1 MPMPKAQFV
10 TVSQAESGQKLLQFL
25 ERRLTGD
32 VPRSAI
38 QKWIRKGQVRVDK
51 GRKKP
56 FDRIEAGQV
65 VRIPPYTPGE
75 TAAPASTGNLVAA
88 FEDDDIL
95 AIAKPAGLAAHGG
108 DKVDDS
114 VTARLRTIFEDA
126 DFMPTLAHRLDRDT
140 SGLLLA
146 AKNYETLR
154 TLNDLFAA
162 GHIGKLY
169 LAWVK
174 GQWREAQDLLLEDK
188 LEKAGSPGAEKV
200 RTGSGKSAL
209 ARVTC
214 LLSGKQNSLV
224 AVRLLTGR
232 THQIRVQL
240 ASRGYPILGDKK
252 YGKGQTRG
260 AMRLHCY
267 ALRVEEKTLSLPPN
281 WSGKWE
287 VPPDALKEALGLLY
301 E

>member
-1 MPMPKAQFV
+1 MPEAQFI
-10 TVSQAESGQKLLQFL
+10 TVSNAESGQKLLQFL

-56 FDRIEAGQV
+56 FDRIKAGQI

-75 TAAPASTGNLVAA
+75 SKATVSTGNLITAY
-88 FEDDDIL
+88 ENDDFM

-108 DKVDDS
+108 DKITDS
-114 VTARLRTIFEDA
+114 VTARLRSIYADA
-126 DFMPTLAHRLDRDT
+126 EFMPTLAHRLDRDT

-146 AKNYETLR
+146 AKSYEALR
-154 TLNDLFAA
+154 TLNDLFAS
-162 GHIGKLY
+162 GDVGKLY
-169 LAWVK
+169 LAWVE
-174 GQWREAQDLLLEDK
+174 GEWGEQGTVLLEDRMGK
-188 LEKAGSPGAEKV
+188 SGIPGHEKV
-200 RTGSGKSAL
+200 RTGTGKTAL
-209 ARVTC
+209 AKVTG
-214 LLSGKQNSLV
+214 LISGRRQSLV

-240 ASRGYPILGDKK
+240 ASRKHPVCGDRK
-252 YGKGQTRG
+252 YGKSKDRT

-267 ALRVEEKTLSLPPN
+267 AMQIMGKTITLDPL

-287 VPPDALKEALGLLY
+287 VTPDALRDAITLLY
-301 E
+301 DD